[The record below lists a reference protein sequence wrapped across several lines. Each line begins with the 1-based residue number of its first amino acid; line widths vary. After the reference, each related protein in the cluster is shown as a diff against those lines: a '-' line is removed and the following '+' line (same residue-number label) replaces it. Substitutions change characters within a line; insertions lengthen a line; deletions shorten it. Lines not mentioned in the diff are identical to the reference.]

1 MKYLLF
7 KVTNEDT
14 PYVIVSPEMLYLL
27 NNQEYNVMIDSD
39 DREILKE
46 VDQIVR
52 GQLSHFIISKRKR
65 EVKIFDLKG
74 HEIQKLHFESIYTL
88 KKFVSAFPEFKRDT
102 FSSKAR
108 IRPIPALLAMLFT
121 YSFIWAGT
129 RPYPTDINP
138 EGIRW
143 RIAYLNVQF
152 LEWLNA
158 LIGQK
163 QILGIGIIL
172 LIILL
177 YLVFRPEISSL
188 FAQEMKYTN
197 VNTRGSTDNNI

>member
-7 KVTNEDT
+7 KLTNEDT
-14 PYVIVSPEMLYLL
+14 QYIIVSLEMLYLL
-27 NNQEYNVMIDSD
+27 NKQEYSVLIDSD
-39 DREILKE
+39 SREILKE
-46 VDQIVR
+46 ANQIAR
-52 GQLSHFIISKRKR
+52 EQLSSFITSKREK
-65 EVKIFDLKG
+65 EVKLFDLKG
-74 HEIQKLHFESIYTL
+74 HEIQRLHFESKYTL
-88 KKFVSAFPEFKRDT
+88 KKFVNTFSEFKRDT
-102 FSSKAR
+102 NSSKAR

-129 RPYPTDINP
+129 RPSPTDINP

-143 RIAYLNVQF
+143 RIAYLNVKF

-158 LIGQK
+158 FIGQE

-177 YLVFRPEISSL
+177 YLIFRPELWSL
-188 FAQEMKYTN
+188 FAQEVKYMN
-197 VNTRGSTDNNI
+197 VNIGDSNDKTL

>member
-7 KVTNEDT
+7 KLANEDI
-14 PYVIVSPEMLYLL
+14 PCVIVSLEMLYLL
-27 NNQEYNVMIDSD
+27 NKQEYGLIVDSD
-39 DREILKE
+39 RQEFLKE
-46 VDQIVR
+46 VNQIAR
-52 GQLSHFIISKRKR
+52 GQLSSFMTSKRKK
-65 EVKIFDLKG
+65 EVKLFDLQG
-74 HEIQKLHFESIYTL
+74 HEIQRLHFESIYTL
-88 KKFVSAFPEFKRDT
+88 KKFVSAFPEFKRDPL
-102 FSSKAR
+102 SSNAR

-197 VNTRGSTDNNI
+197 VNTRGSTDNNL